1 MYIYFVYNGKIK
13 FLLMV
18 LLQSLD
24 VKFILSTE
32 LPQS

>member
-24 VKFILSTE
+24 VKFILSTK
-32 LPQS
+32 LPPS